1 LKKAYPK
8 FYKDLKTLESKTL
21 EIKKSVVTASKDL
34 ENALAKK
41 IELNRK
47 IEDLKKLVDK

>member
-1 LKKAYPK
+1 
-8 FYKDLKTLESKTL
+8 
-21 EIKKSVVTASKDL
+21 VVTASKDL

-47 IEDLKKLVDK
+47 ITDLQKMVEK